1 MARFIVLIL
10 FSLNLYSQIKL
21 DGKVDAAEWQNS
33 EKYTLDY
40 EIEPS
45 YNGPAEHKTEA
56 FVKHDD
62 SYLYVAFKAYG
73 NKDYIRAQV
82 RSRDSVRWSND
93 ITIVGRDTYGDG
105 RYYIGFGVNPLGS
118 IHDFKRIGNGEPDSS
133 YNVEFEGEGRLTD
146 FGYEVEMKIPFS
158 SLIFPDVKKQEWKLM
173 FFRKLYNRA
182 QESRYLSHPVIAGAG
197 CSICQSNIT
206 YNLFNIEKKQKRRL
220 IPSFTANSL
229 SNRDSEGNLKSESIN
244 SEVSLGGD
252 FEIFGSNFE
261 FTLNPDFSQ
270 IEADETKIDINQT
283 TALQFEERRIFFNEG
298 KDYLSSRLDA
308 VYTRAINDPEYAI
321 KFFNRGEKH
330 SYFFLDAK
338 DRNTPLIVPGE
349 QRSYSALL
357 GESNSNIFSYN
368 YNLGKGQ
375 NLGFLATNR
384 TYEEGGFGRLYSA
397 KGKFLLSDKY

>member
-1 MARFIVLIL
+1 M
-10 FSLNLYSQIKL
+10 
-21 DGKVDAAEWQNS
+21 
-33 EKYTLDY
+33 
-40 EIEPS
+40 
-45 YNGPAEHKTEA
+45 
-56 FVKHDD
+56 
-62 SYLYVAFKAYG
+62 
-73 NKDYIRAQV
+73 
-82 RSRDSVRWSND
+82 
-93 ITIVGRDTYGDG
+93 
-105 RYYIGFGVNPLGS
+105 
-118 IHDFKRIGNGEPDSS
+118 
-133 YNVEFEGEGRLTD
+133 
-146 FGYEVEMKIPFS
+146 
-158 SLIFPDVKKQEWKLM
+158 
-173 FFRKLYNRA
+173 
-182 QESRYLSHPVIAGAG
+182 
-197 CSICQSNIT
+197 
-206 YNLFNIEKKQKRRL
+206 

-368 YNLGKGQ
+368 YNLGKG
-375 NLGFLATNR
+375 
-384 TYEEGGFGRLYSA
+384 
-397 KGKFLLSDKY
+397 